1 MEHVDPD
8 LLRGQVAWVTAS
20 ARGIGRAIVERL
32 AQCGASVVV
41 HGRSDRTAAE
51 FGEAPSTAHVAA
63 QITEKAAV
71 PVATVYADVSD
82 PAEAGRAVREIEA
95 QLGPVDILVNNAGG
109 DIAAE
114 GGKPKPND
122 AVGIK
127 DSDIRAVLDR
137 NLMTT
142 LCCCK
147 AVVPG
152 MVARGRGRI
161 VNIGS
166 VDGFSG
172 QPDGIIYASAK
183 AAQSHYTR
191 CLAGQLRPHGI
202 TVNMVAPR
210 GVLSGRF
217 VATGQARQDLVDA
230 MDTGSLIRYARPDEV
245 AKAVQFFVSPLADFV
260 SGQVLRVDGG
270 DQLSP
275 A

>member
-1 MEHVDPD
+1 MEYVDPD
-8 LLRGQVAWVTAS
+8 LLRGQVVWVTAS
-20 ARGIGRAIVERL
+20 ARGLGRAIVERL
-32 AQCGASVVV
+32 ARCGASVVV
-41 HGRSDRTAAE
+41 HGRSERTAAE
-51 FGEAPSTAHVAA
+51 FGEAPSTAHVAD
-63 QITEKAAV
+63 QIAKGGF

-82 PAEAGRAVREIEA
+82 PAEVQRAVAEIEA

-122 AVGIK
+122 AVGI
-127 DSDIRAVLDR
+127 SDLDMKAVLDR

-142 LCCCK
+142 LYCCK
-147 AVVPG
+147 GVVPG
-152 MVARGRGRI
+152 MVERGRGRI

-166 VDGFSG
+166 VDGFAGQSG
-172 QPDGIIYASAK
+172 GVIYASAK
-183 AAQSHYTR
+183 AAQTHYTR

-202 TVNMVAPR
+202 TVNMVAP
-210 GVLSGRF
+210 GGSLSGRF
-217 VATGQARQDLVDA
+217 VATGQARQELVDA
-230 MDTGSLIRYARPDEV
+230 MDTHSLVRYARPDEI
-245 AKAVQFFVSPLADFV
+245 ARAVQFFVSPLADFV